1 MLVLYW
7 KSTKNALSRRDN
19 TQIAKSDEKTQ
30 KGGYTKFSTS
40 SRFMILEVSIIGI
53 TRMGEHLRILKK
65 MKKGGFKATFMFLF
79 ISLKR
84 T

>member
-1 MLVLYW
+1 MDSCTVSKIICMLTLFYLSTFNLSVLVLYW

-40 SRFMILEVSIIGI
+40 SRFMVV
-53 TRMGEHLRILKK
+53 
-65 MKKGGFKATFMFLF
+65 
-79 ISLKR
+79 
-84 T
+84 

>member
-1 MLVLYW
+1 MDSCAVSKIIFMKTLFYLSTFNLSVLVLYW

-40 SRFMILEVSIIGI
+40 SRFMVV
-53 TRMGEHLRILKK
+53 
-65 MKKGGFKATFMFLF
+65 
-79 ISLKR
+79 
-84 T
+84 